1 MPVDGRDT
9 IVRKSDGMH
18 LNDEGA
24 QVALAPV
31 LAALRAD
38 YGAKVPG

>member
-1 MPVDGRDT
+1 MRE
-9 IVRKSDGMH
+9 SDGIH